1 LCFDDYESLIL
12 HKIYK
17 KTARLFNEI
26 IHLTRKDLLLEW
38 RSKAAFGGMLLY
50 VVSTIFVAYLSFKQV
65 VAVPVWNALLWIILL
80 FAATSAIARSFN
92 EETEGKTLYLY
103 TLAKPQSIILAKI
116 IYNGITV
123 TVLSILSYIIY
134 SLLIG
139 NMVENQLMF
148 VLSLFLGALGF
159 SSTLTLISAIAAQ
172 TSNNLTLMSILGFP
186 IILPLLITLI
196 TFSKNAIDG
205 IAWSVNV
212 KYILVLLLLNV
223 IVVALSYLLFPYLW
237 RD

>member
-1 LCFDDYESLIL
+1 MF
-12 HKIYK
+12 
-17 KTARLFNEI
+17 TEI
-26 IHLTRKDLLLEW
+26 IQLTRKDLLLEW

-50 VVSTIFVAYLSFKQV
+50 VVSTIFVAYLSFKEV
-65 VAVPVWNALLWIILL
+65 VSVPVWNALLWIILL
-80 FAATSAIARSFN
+80 FAATSAIARSFA

-103 TLAKPQSIILAKI
+103 TLARPQAIIIAKI
-116 IYNGITV
+116 LYNGV
-123 TVLSILSYIIY
+123 TVSVLSFLSYFIY

-148 VLSLFLGALGF
+148 LLSLFLGAIGF

-172 TSNNLTLMSILGFP
+172 TNNNLTLMSILGFP

-196 TFSKNAIDG
+196 SFSKNAVDG